1 MPSQVEL
8 KVPALRGAITKLGS
22 EPKGKKDDLKKQLAE
37 LLTPE
42 VLAALPAP
50 AETDETVE
58 APAVPAPPA
67 PPALRAPRAM
77 CMPPATNGNA
87 AMPLAELSAAQ
98 ARPRRDTAA
107 ASARA
112 RAMASA

>member
-1 MPSQVEL
+1 MG
-8 KVPALRGAITKLGS
+8 LRPVAGAYH
-22 EPKGKKDDLKKQLAE
+22 KDEKQLAE

-50 AETDETVE
+50 AETDEIVE